1 VHFLHDI
8 IIIGAG
14 CAGLTAA
21 VYACRAGKSV
31 LVLEKETFGGQIAF
45 AAEVENFPSIKRI
58 SGAAFANNLF
68 EQATDAGA
76 EIGLEDVLRVID
88 KGDTKTVVT
97 EDGEHEC
104 KAVIIATGVTRGR
117 LGVPREEELTGA
129 GVSYCAVC
137 DGAFFKGK
145 SVAVA
150 GGGNTALQDAA
161 YLSELCEKVYLIH
174 RRDSFRA
181 EKRLVDA
188 AAQKPNVEF
197 ILNSVVSG
205 LVGGDALTGVLVTDN
220 ASKNS
225 VTLPADGL
233 FVAVGHV
240 PNNGAFADLVELDG
254 AGFIVAGENCKTS
267 ADGVFA
273 AGDCRQK
280 EVRQLTTAA
289 ADGAVAALQASGVRN
304 Y

>member
-1 VHFLHDI
+1 MHDI